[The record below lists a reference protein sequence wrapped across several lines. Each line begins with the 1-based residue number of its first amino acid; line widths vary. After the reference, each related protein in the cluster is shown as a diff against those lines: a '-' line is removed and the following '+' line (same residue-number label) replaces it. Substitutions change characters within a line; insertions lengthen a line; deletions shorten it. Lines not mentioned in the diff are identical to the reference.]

1 MKYLFLA
8 LAIGLEVLGSSFLAK
23 SNGFT
28 KLVPS
33 IITILAFSACFYC
46 FSQALKA
53 IPLGIAYAIW
63 AGLGIVLTAIVSVL
77 VFKHRLDTP
86 AILGMLLIV
95 LGVVVI
101 NVFSKSAAH

>member
-1 MKYLFLA
+1 MKYLFLG
-8 LAIGLEVLGSSFLAK
+8 LAIGLEVIGSSFLAK

-28 KLVPS
+28 KLIPS
-33 IITILAFSACFYC
+33 IITIIAFSACFFF

-77 VFKHRLDTP
+77 IFKHRLDGA
-86 AILGMLLIV
+86 AIFGMLLIV
-95 LGVVVI
+95 SGVVVI
-101 NVFSKSAAH
+101 NLFSKSAAH